1 MKAAYKNTFVR
12 ISVLAMLLFFTVV
25 FITMRLENN
34 DLQARAAELQAE
46 IDTVNETINQLR
58 AEIARP
64 FDDEYV
70 AEVAHEQLGLCYPQE
85 VIYISGDGN

>member
-25 FITMRLENN
+25 FITMRLQNN
-34 DLQARAAELQAE
+34 DLQARAAELQEE

>member
-1 MKAAYKNTFVR
+1 
-12 ISVLAMLLFFTVV
+12 MLLFFTVV